1 MSDTERLRS
10 AGRLLAGLA
19 WLVLLLGVWE
29 WGSGRVE
36 VRQDP
41 ARPATVTGD
50 MAAVGRPTEDS
61 PPPAPSGR

>member
-29 WGSGRVE
+29 WGSDRADE
-36 VRQDP
+36 RQGP
-41 ARPATVTGD
+41 VRPATVSGD
-50 MAAVGRPTEDS
+50 MAAVGRPMEDN

>member
-29 WGSGRVE
+29 WGGERAE
-36 VRQDP
+36 VPRGP
-41 ARPATVTGD
+41 VHPATVTGD
-50 MAAVGRPTEDS
+50 MAAVGRPVKDS